1 MFQFS
6 FSPTKILYDSLQGY
20 GGYAGFHFSLLLAL
34 LLDQRKITA
43 LMSSYQ
49 ILRVALQ
56 TVGIV
61 LLPPWCSVCLY
72 RFFLCMCVCVY
83 SLATSD
89 WSTAGVSMATQDPP
103 LVMLVAECIG
113 LW

>member
-1 MFQFS
+1 MHIVRVIRGS
-6 FSPTKILYDSLQGY
+6 FHTNVLKVFHPRNLVYDSLQGY

-56 TVGIV
+56 TIGIA
-61 LLPPWCSVCLY
+61 LLPPWGVVCA
-72 RFFLCMCVCVY
+72 FLV
-83 SLATSD
+83 
-89 WSTAGVSMATQDPP
+89 
-103 LVMLVAECIG
+103 
-113 LW
+113 